1 MQQTPRSATPEIT
14 VQRPAALILIGVLFV
29 LALVTTSAILYWF
42 FYAISFL
49 IALSYFWTR
58 AAVSNIYIR
67 RILTSKSA
75 ATGDEIREEIYLTN
89 RGRLPI
95 LLIELVDHSTLPGY
109 TASVAENLDARQTK
123 RWFSTGTALRRG
135 LFQLGPMTVRTG
147 DPFGI
152 FFAEF
157 EFPQRS
163 TFVVYPPISV
173 MPDFQIP
180 AGSQFGNTRSLERT
194 QQITSDASTIRE
206 FVPGDAFKR
215 IHWLSTARTGRIMVK
230 EFDLEPSA
238 GVWLILDMQRSVHA
252 GSGDES
258 TEEYAVKIAS
268 ALAYQQIRDGK
279 SVGLA
284 AIGRQRIFLE
294 PQKGTGQL
302 WKILESLAIVSA
314 AGATPFDRFLTQLVP
329 RPRARH
335 ERRRRQPP
343 PSIPPGPSP
352 SASSAIAAFTP
363 APSSSKSAPST
374 APPATPSPLTFA
386 ATYGVPVR
394 TVQKGARFDSIR
406 IAGSG
411 PAADGSADFTF
422 SFRPG
427 PPLNGHRHLPPP
439 PRRPHRRLASH
450 HPSRRPRP
458 RRRLTPSTPPAGPTT
473 QPSCSPLP
481 SLASSAAPWIS
492 GSRLHSSAII
502 AIGILAGFGLCFLV
516 VAEALPSPNEIIPN
530 FPRPL

>member
-329 RPRARH
+329 ALGRGMSVVAVS
-335 ERRRRQPP
+335 
-343 PSIPPGPSP
+343 PSIDPAWPVALRQFGDRGLYP
-352 SASSAIAAFTP
+352 SAILLEVGSFNGAAGDTLSAN
-363 APSSSKSAPST
+363 
-374 APPATPSPLTFA
+374 FA

-422 SFRPG
+422 SSGRA
-427 PPLNGHRHLPPP
+427 HR
-439 PRRPHRRLASH
+439 
-450 HPSRRPRP
+450 
-458 RRRLTPSTPPAGPTT
+458 
-473 QPSCSPLP
+473 
-481 SLASSAAPWIS
+481 
-492 GSRLHSSAII
+492 
-502 AIGILAGFGLCFLV
+502 
-516 VAEALPSPNEIIPN
+516 
-530 FPRPL
+530 

>member
-1 MQQTPRSATPEIT
+1 MEQPSGSATPEIT

-29 LALVTTSAILYWF
+29 LALVTTSAIIYWF
-42 FYAISFL
+42 FYALTFL

-58 AAVSNIYIR
+58 AAVNNLYIR

-75 ATGDEIREEIYLTN
+75 TTGDEIREEIYLTN

-123 RWFSTGTALRRG
+123 RWFSTGNALRRG

-180 AGSQFGNTRSLERT
+180 AGSQFGNTRSLQRT

-215 IHWLSTARTGRIMVK
+215 IHWRSTARTGRIMVK

-238 GVWLILDMQRSVHA
+238 GVWLILDMQRAVQA
-252 GSGDES
+252 GRGDES
-258 TEEYAVKIAS
+258 TEEYTVKIAS

-279 SVGLA
+279 AVGLA
-284 AIGRQRIFLE
+284 ATGRDRMFLE

-302 WKILESLAIVSA
+302 WKILESLAIISA
-314 AGATPFDRFLTQLVP
+314 AGSTPLDHFLTELVP
-329 RPRARH
+329 ALGRGMSVVAVTPSSDPAWPIVL
-335 ERRRRQPP
+335 RQL
-343 PSIPPGPSP
+343 GDRGLYP
-352 SASSAIAAFTP
+352 SALLLEAGSFNGVVNDSLSAN
-363 APSSSKSAPST
+363 
-374 APPATPSPLTFA
+374 FA
-386 ATYGVPVR
+386 ATYGLPVR
-394 TVQKGARFDSIR
+394 TVLKGDRFDSIQF
-406 IAGSG
+406 GG
-411 PAADGSADFTF
+411 PRPTLDGAPAFTF
-422 SFRPG
+422 S
-427 PPLNGHRHLPPP
+427 
-439 PRRPHRRLASH
+439 
-450 HPSRRPRP
+450 
-458 RRRLTPSTPPAGPTT
+458 
-473 QPSCSPLP
+473 
-481 SLASSAAPWIS
+481 S
-492 GSRLHSSAII
+492 GR
-502 AIGILAGFGLCFLV
+502 
-516 VAEALPSPNEIIPN
+516 AL
-530 FPRPL
+530 R

>member
-1 MQQTPRSATPEIT
+1 M
-14 VQRPAALILIGVLFV
+14 LFV
-29 LALVTTSAILYWF
+29 LGLVTTSAIIYWF
-42 FYAISFL
+42 FYAITFL

-58 AAVSNIYIR
+58 AAVTNISIR

-75 ATGDEIREEIYLTN
+75 TTGDEIREEIYLTN

-95 LLIELVDHSTLPGY
+95 LLIELDDHSTLPGY

-152 FFAEF
+152 FLAEF

-194 QQITSDASTIRE
+194 QQITSDASSIRE
-206 FVPGDAFKR
+206 FVPGDPLKR

-238 GVWLILDMQRSVHA
+238 GVWIILDMQRSVHA

-268 ALAYQQIRDGK
+268 ALTYQQIRDGK
-279 SVGLA
+279 AVGLA
-284 AIGRQRIFLE
+284 AAGRERIFLA

-302 WKILESLAIVSA
+302 WKILESLALISA
-314 AGATPFDRFLTQLVP
+314 TGSTPFDQLLTELTPALGRGMSVV
-329 RPRARH
+329 AVT
-335 ERRRRQPP
+335 
-343 PSIPPGPSP
+343 P
-352 SASSAIAAFTP
+352 SADPAWPIALHQVGDRGLYPSALLLEAGSFNGTTGDTL
-363 APSSSKSAPST
+363 SEHY
-374 APPATPSPLTFA
+374 A
-386 ATYGVPVR
+386 ATYGIPIR
-394 TVQKGARFDSIR
+394 TVHKGARFDSIH
-406 IAGSG
+406 ATGLQPAPDGG
-411 PAADGSADFTF
+411 PAFTF
-422 SFRPG
+422 ASGRA
-427 PPLNGHRHLPPP
+427 
-439 PRRPHRRLASH
+439 RR
-450 HPSRRPRP
+450 
-458 RRRLTPSTPPAGPTT
+458 
-473 QPSCSPLP
+473 
-481 SLASSAAPWIS
+481 
-492 GSRLHSSAII
+492 
-502 AIGILAGFGLCFLV
+502 
-516 VAEALPSPNEIIPN
+516 
-530 FPRPL
+530 